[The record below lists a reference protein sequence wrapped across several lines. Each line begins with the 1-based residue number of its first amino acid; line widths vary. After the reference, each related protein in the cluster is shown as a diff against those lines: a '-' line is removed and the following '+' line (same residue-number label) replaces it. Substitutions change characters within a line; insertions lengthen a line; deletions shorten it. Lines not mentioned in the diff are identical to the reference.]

1 MPASPS
7 IEEAVPAISIREIA
21 QRLGGRW
28 VLRGISLSV
37 EPGEVVAVVGHNG
50 SGKTTLLRV
59 LATALRPTRG
69 AGRIFGHDLVRDA
82 DGVRA
87 ECAMLSHAGGLYAD
101 LTAAENLAFAQRMM
115 GGNVDMEAIHH
126 ALDRVGIRRF
136 ANTRV
141 RTFSSGMQRRTAVA
155 RLYLRDARLL
165 LLDEPYNS
173 LDGNGVALEV
183 LLLYPG
189 ARWPIFVG
197 KLTANLAFVLGV
209 ELIAVPLAGVL
220 FHVGLTKTLL
230 PLSGVL
236 LLGTF
241 GFVTL
246 GTFYA
251 AVASRT
257 RAREILLPLLLLPM
271 LVPVLIAAAKATSAL
286 TVGDV
291 MGDASAWIRLLVAF
305 DLIFFTAAMLVYDAA
320 IGG

>member
-1 MPASPS
+1 VPASPS

-59 LATALRPTRG
+59 LSTALRPTRG
-69 AGRIFGHDLVRDA
+69 TGHIFGHDLVRDA

-115 GGNVDMEAIHH
+115 GGTVDMGAIHR

-173 LDGNGVALEV
+173 LDGNGVALV
-183 LLLYPG
+183 D
-189 ARWPIFVG
+189 
-197 KLTANLAFVLGV
+197 
-209 ELIAVPLAGVL
+209 ELIANVRTRDG
-220 FHVGLTKTLL
+220 
-230 PLSGVL
+230 
-236 LLGTF
+236 
-241 GFVTL
+241 
-246 GTFYA
+246 A
-251 AVASRT
+251 AVVVLHDLERT
-257 RAREILLPLLLLPM
+257 STSFDRIVELENGRVAGSPIRSTIH
-271 LVPVLIAAAKATSAL
+271 AA
-286 TVGDV
+286 
-291 MGDASAWIRLLVAF
+291 
-305 DLIFFTAAMLVYDAA
+305 
-320 IGG
+320 